1 MILNDALGGLL
12 SPRLAGL
19 SAQAVQPCG
28 AGAGTCLGLLACEWP
43 PASPST
49 LDGTGGLAA
58 VLTAVMAAG
67 LAAVAAVV
75 AAMLTAVVAAL
86 EPAVLATGLVAVW
99 RQR

>member
-67 LAAVAAVV
+67 FAAVAVFVAAVLAAVWAALVP
-75 AAMLTAVVAAL
+75 AMLASGVS
-86 EPAVLATGLVAVW
+86 
-99 RQR
+99 